1 VCILKLAGHWL
12 GLGTGS
18 SRLGPV
24 QPTWAEL
31 DPTSKKL
38 KKLKIKKNICIHK
51 NKFILFVYSVMLEL

>member
-12 GLGTGS
+12 GLGTGL

-38 KKLKIKKNICIHK
+38 KKLKIKKKYMHT
-51 NKFILFVYSVMLEL
+51 